1 MNVSTHL
8 LRFRRKP
15 RSRLRTVLTIG
26 AFVFIGGV
34 TLMFAAGL
42 ASVAADAPTTYIA
55 PASGEGLAQGV
66 AIFAERCAACHGQDG
81 AGNIGPALNGSAH
94 AWHHSDQD
102 LRIAI
107 RDGIPRTQMPG
118 HGDVLTEEEIDAV
131 IGYFK
136 TWWSPEQQVKQRK
149 GSTRQ

>member
-8 LRFRRKP
+8 LQFRHKP
-15 RSRLRTVLTIG
+15 QSRLWTVLMIC
-26 AFVFIGGV
+26 AFVFIGGI
-34 TLMFAAGL
+34 TLMFATGL
-42 ASVAADAPTTYIA
+42 VSVAADAPATYIA
-55 PASGEGLAQGV
+55 PASGDELAQGA

-81 AGNIGPALNGSAH
+81 TGNIGPGLNGSAH

-118 HGDVLTEEEIDAV
+118 HGNALTQEEIDAV

-136 TWWSPEQQVKQRK
+136 TWWTPEQLTQQRK
-149 GSTRQ
+149 

>member
-1 MNVSTHL
+1 MNVSIRV

-15 RSRLRTVLTIG
+15 RSRLWTVLTIG

-42 ASVAADAPTTYIA
+42 ASVAADAPSTYIA
-55 PASGEGLAQGV
+55 PASGEVLAQGT
-66 AIFAERCAACHGQDG
+66 AIFAERCAACHGQNG

-118 HGDVLTEEEIDAV
+118 HGDALTQEEIDAV

-136 TWWSPEQQVKQRK
+136 TWWSPKQLTQQR
-149 GSTRQ
+149 R